1 MSLPV
6 NPFFRQ
12 VSASP
17 RFSAVTPEWQSW
29 VGIYEN
35 LPGKAAGDQILRK
48 SSPTALLDA
57 DNFKDRG

>member
-17 RFSAVTPEWQSW
+17 RFSAVTPELQSW

-48 SSPTALLDA
+48 SSPAG
-57 DNFKDRG
+57 FIGC